1 MGNYWVLQMEVFSMK
16 NKPENKLAFSVLATL
31 TTGIALVYTF
41 IMFHRIVFAVVGVGV
56 LFLITAYILTQNII
70 AYVTMRN
77 KSMNVQIKNY
87 IDDISHQIETMNGVQ
102 SKLGKATYLYTRQ
115 AAEKVTNLENNY
127 TESQA
132 ALYKNLSTITNT
144 QNKAT
149 KLMIKYDLNNT
160 TKLIS
165 TIKDMR
171 NHLSE
176 TMVQGFD
183 QIQPNNDDVVAVLND
198 IVSYLKSQPQQ
209 VNQGLSV
216 QLNNVAHELQ
226 NISTS
231 IQQVQMPAGSMQTQ
245 ASVGAMNY
253 SAPSDTTADIV
264 NPETVNNTATAYDQ
278 EPVPEET
285 NVITEAAAI
294 PEPIITEEAAP
305 VQETASTDMTETAT
319 DPIPSVDTID
329 KTATP
334 DISATDIPA
343 TENTSEASANTITDD
358 TVPEPIESAVAENS
372 ANDISTSDNM
382 LGVEGKSSND
392 MLSADEIAALF
403 AAADPTPKKEDPVIE
418 DEKEEPFTPTFTVV
432 GKSTDPVEEPEEP
445 AKVATI
451 GDVIA
456 SDDPNRQ
463 LSADEIA
470 ALFAAADPVPKKE
483 EPVAAE
489 EAPAT
494 PVTDDPNRQLSPDEI
509 AALFAASEPT
519 PKSDEEARIEEQKM
533 DEALAAQA
541 ATAPTVTPVSDDPN
555 KQLSP
560 DEIAALFA
568 SLG

>member
-1 MGNYWVLQMEVFSMK
+1 M

-31 TTGIALVYTF
+31 TTGIALIYTF
-41 IMFHRIVFAVVGVGV
+41 IMFHRILFAVVGVSI
-56 LFLITAYILTQNII
+56 LFLITAYILVQNIV
-70 AYVTMRN
+70 AYITMRN

-87 IDDISHQIETMNGVQ
+87 IDDISKQLETMNGAQ

-115 AAEKVTNLENNY
+115 AAEKVSTLENNY
-127 TESQA
+127 AESQA

-209 VNQGLSV
+209 LNQGLSI

-231 IQQVQMPAGSMQTQ
+231 IQQVQIPAGTPQVQTMADPAYADTEQ
-245 ASVGAMNY
+245 AKDIPTDNMIPEDIAEDIPEAAVSEDI
-253 SAPSDTTADIV
+253 STIDTL
-264 NPETVNNTATAYDQ
+264 ATA
-278 EPVPEET
+278 
-285 NVITEAAAI
+285 
-294 PEPIITEEAAP
+294 
-305 VQETASTDMTETAT
+305 ETASTEK
-319 DPIPSVDTID
+319 PV
-329 KTATP
+329 
-334 DISATDIPA
+334 
-343 TENTSEASANTITDD
+343 
-358 TVPEPIESAVAENS
+358 IESIPEEPVAESIPEEAVTNITES
-372 ANDISTSDNM
+372 PDN
-382 LGVEGKSSND
+382 LGIEGKSSND

-403 AAADPTPKKEDPVIE
+403 TAADPAPKKGEPVTEETEDA
-418 DEKEEPFTPTFTVV
+418 EPFTPTFTVV
-432 GKSTDPVEEPEEP
+432 GKSTEAKEETEELTDNVTPITSTEP
-445 AKVATI
+445 A
-451 GDVIA
+451 
-456 SDDPNRQ
+456 DDPNRQ

-470 ALFAAADPVPKKE
+470 ALFAASDPASKKE
-483 EPVAAE
+483 EPVVDTTPA
-489 EAPAT
+489 APAA
-494 PVTDDPNRQLSPDEI
+494 DDPNRQLSPDEI
-509 AALFAASEPT
+509 AALFAASEPA

-541 ATAPTVTPVSDDPN
+541 AAPTVTPVSDDPN

>member
-1 MGNYWVLQMEVFSMK
+1 M

-31 TTGIALVYTF
+31 TTGIALIYTF
-41 IMFHRIVFAVVGVGV
+41 IMFHRILFAVIGVSI
-56 LFLITAYILTQNII
+56 LFLITAYILVQNIVAFI
-70 AYVTMRN
+70 TMRN

-87 IDDISHQIETMNGVQ
+87 IDDISQQLETMNGAQ
-102 SKLGKATYLYTRQ
+102 SKLGKATYLYTRR
-115 AAEKVTNLENNY
+115 AAEKVSTLENNY
-127 TESQA
+127 AESQA

-209 VNQGLSV
+209 MNQGLSI

-231 IQQVQMPAGSMQTQ
+231 IQQVQIPAGTPQVQTMADPAYADTEQ
-245 ASVGAMNY
+245 AKDIPTDNMIPEDIAEDIPEAAVLEDISTI
-253 SAPSDTTADIV
+253 DTL
-264 NPETVNNTATAYDQ
+264 ATA
-278 EPVPEET
+278 
-285 NVITEAAAI
+285 
-294 PEPIITEEAAP
+294 
-305 VQETASTDMTETAT
+305 ETASTEK
-319 DPIPSVDTID
+319 PV
-329 KTATP
+329 
-334 DISATDIPA
+334 
-343 TENTSEASANTITDD
+343 
-358 TVPEPIESAVAENS
+358 IESIPEEPVAESIPEEPVAESIPEEAVTNTTES
-372 ANDISTSDNM
+372 PDN
-382 LGVEGKSSND
+382 LGIEGKSSND

-403 AAADPTPKKEDPVIE
+403 AAADPAPKKEEPVTE
-418 DEKEEPFTPTFTVV
+418 ETADAEPFTPTFTVV
-432 GKSTDPVEEPEEP
+432 GKSTEAKGETEELTDNVTPITSTEP
-445 AKVATI
+445 A
-451 GDVIA
+451 
-456 SDDPNRQ
+456 DDPNRQ

-470 ALFAAADPVPKKE
+470 ALFAASDPAPKKE
-483 EPVAAE
+483 EPVVDTTPA
-489 EAPAT
+489 APAA
-494 PVTDDPNRQLSPDEI
+494 DDPNRQLSPDEI
-509 AALFAASEPT
+509 AALFAASEPA

-541 ATAPTVTPVSDDPN
+541 AAPTVTPVSDDPN

>member
-1 MGNYWVLQMEVFSMK
+1 M

-31 TTGIALVYTF
+31 TTGIALIYTF
-41 IMFHRIVFAVVGVGV
+41 IMFHRILFAVVGVSI
-56 LFLITAYILTQNII
+56 LFLITAYILVQNIV
-70 AYVTMRN
+70 AYITMRN

-87 IDDISHQIETMNGVQ
+87 IDDISKQLETMNGAQ

-115 AAEKVTNLENNY
+115 AAEKVSTLENNY
-127 TESQA
+127 AESQA

-209 VNQGLSV
+209 LNQGLSI

-231 IQQVQMPAGSMQTQ
+231 IQQVQIPAGTPQVQTMADPAYADTEQ
-245 ASVGAMNY
+245 AK
-253 SAPSDTTADIV
+253 DIPTD
-264 NPETVNNTATAYDQ
+264 NMMPEDIAEDI
-278 EPVPEET
+278 P
-285 NVITEAAAI
+285 EAAVSEDISTIDTLA
-294 PEPIITEEAAP
+294 T
-305 VQETASTDMTETAT
+305 VETASTEK
-319 DPIPSVDTID
+319 PV
-329 KTATP
+329 
-334 DISATDIPA
+334 
-343 TENTSEASANTITDD
+343 
-358 TVPEPIESAVAENS
+358 IESIPEEPVAESIPEEPVAESIPEEAVTNTTES
-372 ANDISTSDNM
+372 PDN
-382 LGVEGKSSND
+382 LGIEGKSSND

-403 AAADPTPKKEDPVIE
+403 AAADPAPKKEEPVTEETE
-418 DEKEEPFTPTFTVV
+418 DAEPFTPTFTVV
-432 GKSTDPVEEPEEP
+432 GKSTEAREETQELTDNVTPITSTEP
-445 AKVATI
+445 A
-451 GDVIA
+451 
-456 SDDPNRQ
+456 DDPNRQ

-470 ALFAAADPVPKKE
+470 ALFAAADPAPKKE
-483 EPVAAE
+483 EPVVDTTPA
-489 EAPAT
+489 APAA
-494 PVTDDPNRQLSPDEI
+494 DDPNRQLSPDEI
-509 AALFAASEPT
+509 AALFAASEPA

-541 ATAPTVTPVSDDPN
+541 AAPTVTPVSDDPN

>member
-1 MGNYWVLQMEVFSMK
+1 MK

-31 TTGIALVYTF
+31 TTGIALIYTF

-285 NVITEAAAI
+285 NVITEVAAI

-319 DPIPSVDTID
+319 DPILSVDTIEEPLD
-329 KTATP
+329 TSTADIATTESIVETP
-334 DISATDIPA
+334 
-343 TENTSEASANTITDD
+343 ENTVSVDTITEMAEATITD
-358 TVPEPIESAVAENS
+358 TTESTE
-372 ANDISTSDNM
+372 DSTTS
-382 LGVEGKSSND
+382 LGIEGKSSND

-418 DEKEEPFTPTFTVV
+418 GEKEEPFTPTFTVV
-432 GKSTDPVEEPEEP
+432 GKSTDPVAEPEEP

-470 ALFAAADPVPKKE
+470 ALFAAADPAPKKE
-483 EPVAAE
+483 EPVAA

-541 ATAPTVTPVSDDPN
+541 AAAPTVTPVSDDPN

>member
-1 MGNYWVLQMEVFSMK
+1 M

-31 TTGIALVYTF
+31 TTGIALIYTF
-41 IMFHRIVFAVVGVGV
+41 IMFHRILFAVVGVSI
-56 LFLITAYILTQNII
+56 LFLITAYILVQNIV
-70 AYVTMRN
+70 AYITMRN

-87 IDDISHQIETMNGVQ
+87 IDDISQQIETMNGAQ

-115 AAEKVTNLENNY
+115 AAEKVSTLENNY
-127 TESQA
+127 AESQA

-209 VNQGLSV
+209 MNQGLSI

-231 IQQVQMPAGSMQTQ
+231 IQQVQVPANTVPTQ
-245 ASVGAMNY
+245 ASVNPTNY
-253 SAPSDTTADIV
+253 SAPSYTATDIV
-264 NPETVNNTATAYDQ
+264 NTETIPTESTFDQ
-278 EPVPEET
+278 EPVPEAT
-285 NVITEAAAI
+285 NVITEEAVM
-294 PEPIITEEAAP
+294 PETIMTEEAAP
-305 VQETASTDMTETAT
+305 IQETASTDITENVT
-319 DPIPSVDTID
+319 DTIPSVDTIEE
-329 KTATP
+329 TITP

-343 TENTSEASANTITDD
+343 TENTSEASANTIPDD
-358 TVPEPIESAVAENS
+358 TVAEPTEAAVAENP
-372 ANDISTSDNM
+372 ADDIPTSDNM
-382 LGVEGKSSND
+382 SGIAGKSSND

-403 AAADPTPKKEDPVIE
+403 AAADPAPKKEEPITEETE
-418 DEKEEPFTPTFTVV
+418 DTEPFTPTFTVV
-432 GKSTDPVEEPEEP
+432 GKSTEAEEETEELTDNVTPITSTEP
-445 AKVATI
+445 A
-451 GDVIA
+451 
-456 SDDPNRQ
+456 DDPNRQ

-470 ALFAAADPVPKKE
+470 ALFAAADPAPKKE
-483 EPVAAE
+483 EPVVDTTPA
-489 EAPAT
+489 APAA
-494 PVTDDPNRQLSPDEI
+494 DDPNRQLSPDEI
-509 AALFAASEPT
+509 AALFAASEPA

-541 ATAPTVTPVSDDPN
+541 AAPTVTPVSDDPN

>member
-1 MGNYWVLQMEVFSMK
+1 M

-31 TTGIALVYTF
+31 TTGIALIYTF
-41 IMFHRIVFAVVGVGV
+41 IMFHRIVFAVVGVSI
-56 LFLITAYILTQNII
+56 LFLITAYILVQNIV
-70 AYVTMRN
+70 AYITIRN

-87 IDDISHQIETMNGVQ
+87 IDDISHQIETMNGAQ

-115 AAEKVTNLENNY
+115 AAEKVSTLENNY
-127 TESQA
+127 AESQA

-209 VNQGLSV
+209 VNQGLSI

-231 IQQVQMPAGSMQTQ
+231 IQQVQVPAGSPQVQ
-245 ASVGAMNY
+245 ATVDPAIY
-253 SAPSDTTADIV
+253 SNPYVADNTPVSTENNIPAYTDTEQVADIPTD
-264 NPETVNNTATAYDQ
+264 NTVL
-278 EPVPEET
+278 EEMT
-285 NVITEAAAI
+285 EDIPEAAISADI
-294 PEPIITEEAAP
+294 STEDTLATT
-305 VQETASTDMTETAT
+305 ETASMEEPVTES
-319 DPIPSVDTID
+319 IP
-329 KTATP
+329 
-334 DISATDIPA
+334 
-343 TENTSEASANTITDD
+343 E
-358 TVPEPIESAVAENS
+358 EPVAEF
-372 ANDISTSDNM
+372 ISEEAVTNTAESPDN
-382 LGVEGKSSND
+382 LGIEGKSSND

-403 AAADPTPKKEDPVIE
+403 AAADPRPKKEKPIIE
-418 DEKEEPFTPTFTVV
+418 ETEEEEPFTPTFTVV
-432 GKSTDPVEEPEEP
+432 GKSTEPEEETEEP
-445 AKVATI
+445 TDNVTPITDTAPT
-451 GDVIA
+451 
-456 SDDPNRQ
+456 DDPNRQ

-470 ALFAAADPVPKKE
+470 ALFAAADPSPKKE
-483 EPVAAE
+483 EPVVE
-489 EAPAT
+489 AT
-494 PVTDDPNRQLSPDEI
+494 PAAPVADDPNRQLSPDEI

-533 DEALAAQA
+533 DEALAAQT
-541 ATAPTVTPVSDDPN
+541 TAPTVTPVSDDSN

>member
-1 MGNYWVLQMEVFSMK
+1 M

-31 TTGIALVYTF
+31 TTGIALIYTF
-41 IMFHRIVFAVVGVGV
+41 IMFHRILFAVVGVSI
-56 LFLITAYILTQNII
+56 LFLITAYILVQNIV
-70 AYVTMRN
+70 AYITMRN

-87 IDDISHQIETMNGVQ
+87 IDDISQQLETMNGAQ

-115 AAEKVTNLENNY
+115 AAEKVSTLENNY
-127 TESQA
+127 AESQA

-209 VNQGLSV
+209 LNQGLSI

-231 IQQVQMPAGSMQTQ
+231 IQQVQIPAGTPQVQTMADPAYADTEQ
-245 ASVGAMNY
+245 AKDIPTDNMIPEDIAEDIPEAAVSEDI
-253 SAPSDTTADIV
+253 STIDTL
-264 NPETVNNTATAYDQ
+264 ATA
-278 EPVPEET
+278 
-285 NVITEAAAI
+285 
-294 PEPIITEEAAP
+294 
-305 VQETASTDMTETAT
+305 ETASTEK
-319 DPIPSVDTID
+319 PV
-329 KTATP
+329 
-334 DISATDIPA
+334 
-343 TENTSEASANTITDD
+343 
-358 TVPEPIESAVAENS
+358 IESIPEEPVAESIPEEPVAESILEEPVAESIPEEAVTNTTES
-372 ANDISTSDNM
+372 PDN
-382 LGVEGKSSND
+382 LGIEGKSSND

-403 AAADPTPKKEDPVIE
+403 AAADPAPKKEEPVTEETE
-418 DEKEEPFTPTFTVV
+418 DAEPFTPTFTVV
-432 GKSTDPVEEPEEP
+432 GKSAEAKEETEELTDNVTPITSTEP
-445 AKVATI
+445 T
-451 GDVIA
+451 
-456 SDDPNRQ
+456 DDPNRQ

-470 ALFAAADPVPKKE
+470 ALFAASDPAPKKE
-483 EPVAAE
+483 EPVVDTTPA
-489 EAPAT
+489 APAA
-494 PVTDDPNRQLSPDEI
+494 DDSNRQLSTDEI
-509 AALFAASEPT
+509 AALFAASEPA

-541 ATAPTVTPVSDDPN
+541 AAPTVTPVSDDPN

>member
-1 MGNYWVLQMEVFSMK
+1 M

-31 TTGIALVYTF
+31 TTGIALIYTF
-41 IMFHRIVFAVVGVGV
+41 IMFHRILFAVVGVSI
-56 LFLITAYILTQNII
+56 LFLITAYILVQNIV
-70 AYVTMRN
+70 AYITMRN

-87 IDDISHQIETMNGVQ
+87 IDDISQQIETMNGAQ

-115 AAEKVTNLENNY
+115 AAEKVSTLENNY
-127 TESQA
+127 AESQA

-209 VNQGLSV
+209 MNQGLSI

-231 IQQVQMPAGSMQTQ
+231 IQQVQVPANTVPTQ
-245 ASVGAMNY
+245 ASANPTNY
-253 SAPSDTTADIV
+253 SAPSYTATDIV
-264 NPETVNNTATAYDQ
+264 NTETIPTESTFDQ
-278 EPVPEET
+278 EPVPEAT
-285 NVITEAAAI
+285 NVITEEAVM
-294 PEPIITEEAAP
+294 PETIMTEEAAP
-305 VQETASTDMTETAT
+305 IQETASTDITENVT
-319 DPIPSVDTID
+319 DTIPSVDTIEE
-329 KTATP
+329 TITP

-343 TENTSEASANTITDD
+343 TENTSETSANTIPDD
-358 TVPEPIESAVAENS
+358 TVAEPTEAAVAENP
-372 ANDISTSDNM
+372 ADDIPTSDNM
-382 LGVEGKSSND
+382 SGIAGKSSND

-403 AAADPTPKKEDPVIE
+403 AAADPTPKKEDPVTE
-418 DEKEEPFTPTFTVV
+418 EAEEEEPFTPTFTVV
-432 GKSTDPVEEPEEP
+432 GKSTEPVEEAEEP
-445 AKVATI
+445 TNVATI
-451 GDVIA
+451 GDVLA

-470 ALFAAADPVPKKE
+470 ALFAAADPAPKKE

-489 EAPAT
+489 VPAT

-541 ATAPTVTPVSDDPN
+541 AASTVTPVSDDPN

>member
-1 MGNYWVLQMEVFSMK
+1 
-16 NKPENKLAFSVLATL
+16 
-31 TTGIALVYTF
+31 
-41 IMFHRIVFAVVGVGV
+41 
-56 LFLITAYILTQNII
+56 
-70 AYVTMRN
+70 
-77 KSMNVQIKNY
+77 
-87 IDDISHQIETMNGVQ
+87 
-102 SKLGKATYLYTRQ
+102 
-115 AAEKVTNLENNY
+115 
-127 TESQA
+127 
-132 ALYKNLSTITNT
+132 
-144 QNKAT
+144 
-149 KLMIKYDLNNT
+149 
-160 TKLIS
+160 
-165 TIKDMR
+165 
-171 NHLSE
+171 
-176 TMVQGFD
+176 
-183 QIQPNNDDVVAVLND
+183 
-198 IVSYLKSQPQQ
+198 
-209 VNQGLSV
+209 
-216 QLNNVAHELQ
+216 
-226 NISTS
+226 
-231 IQQVQMPAGSMQTQ
+231 
-245 ASVGAMNY
+245 
-253 SAPSDTTADIV
+253 
-264 NPETVNNTATAYDQ
+264 
-278 EPVPEET
+278 
-285 NVITEAAAI
+285 
-294 PEPIITEEAAP
+294 
-305 VQETASTDMTETAT
+305 
-319 DPIPSVDTID
+319 
-329 KTATP
+329 
-334 DISATDIPA
+334 
-343 TENTSEASANTITDD
+343 
-358 TVPEPIESAVAENS
+358 
-372 ANDISTSDNM
+372 M

-392 MLSADEIAALF
+392 MLSADEIADLF

>member
-1 MGNYWVLQMEVFSMK
+1 M

-31 TTGIALVYTF
+31 TTGIALIYTF
-41 IMFHRIVFAVVGVGV
+41 IMFHRILFAVVGVSI
-56 LFLITAYILTQNII
+56 LFLITAYILVQNIVAFI
-70 AYVTMRN
+70 TMRN

-87 IDDISHQIETMNGVQ
+87 IDDISQQLETMNGAQ

-115 AAEKVTNLENNY
+115 AAEKVSTLENNY
-127 TESQA
+127 AESQA

-209 VNQGLSV
+209 LNQGLSI

-231 IQQVQMPAGSMQTQ
+231 IQQVQIPAGTPQVQTMADPAYADTEQ
-245 ASVGAMNY
+245 AKDIPTDNMIPEDIAEDIPEAAVSEDI
-253 SAPSDTTADIV
+253 STIDTL
-264 NPETVNNTATAYDQ
+264 ATA
-278 EPVPEET
+278 
-285 NVITEAAAI
+285 
-294 PEPIITEEAAP
+294 
-305 VQETASTDMTETAT
+305 ETASTEKPVIET
-319 DPIPSVDTID
+319 IPEEPVAESIPKEPVAESIPEEPVAESVLEEPVAESILEEPV
-329 KTATP
+329 AE
-334 DISATDIPA
+334 S
-343 TENTSEASANTITDD
+343 
-358 TVPEPIESAVAENS
+358 VPEEAVTNTTESP
-372 ANDISTSDNM
+372 DN
-382 LGVEGKSSND
+382 LGIEGKSSND

-403 AAADPTPKKEDPVIE
+403 AAADPAPKKEEPVTE
-418 DEKEEPFTPTFTVV
+418 EPADAEPFTPTFTVV
-432 GKSTDPVEEPEEP
+432 GKSTEAKEETEELTDNVTPITSTEP
-445 AKVATI
+445 A
-451 GDVIA
+451 
-456 SDDPNRQ
+456 DDPNRQ

-470 ALFAAADPVPKKE
+470 ALFAASDPAPKKE
-483 EPVAAE
+483 EPVVDTTPAAPT
-489 EAPAT
+489 A
-494 PVTDDPNRQLSPDEI
+494 DDPNRQLSPDEI
-509 AALFAASEPT
+509 AALFAASEPA

-541 ATAPTVTPVSDDPN
+541 AAPTVTPVSDDPN

-568 SLG
+568 SHG

>member
-1 MGNYWVLQMEVFSMK
+1 MK

-70 AYVTMRN
+70 AYITMRN

-278 EPVPEET
+278 EPIPEET

-319 DPIPSVDTID
+319 DPILSVDTID

-334 DISATDIPA
+334 DIFATDIPA

-358 TVPEPIESAVAENS
+358 TVPEPIETAVAENS
-372 ANDISTSDNM
+372 ADDISTSDNM
-382 LGVEGKSSND
+382 SGIEGKSSND

-418 DEKEEPFTPTFTVV
+418 GEKEEPFTPTFTVV
-432 GKSTDPVEEPEEP
+432 GKSTDPVAEPEEP

-470 ALFAAADPVPKKE
+470 ALFAAADPTPKKE
-483 EPVAAE
+483 EPVAV

-541 ATAPTVTPVSDDPN
+541 AASTVTPVSDDPN

>member
-1 MGNYWVLQMEVFSMK
+1 M

-31 TTGIALVYTF
+31 TTGIALIYTF
-41 IMFHRIVFAVVGVGV
+41 IMFHRILFAVVGVSI
-56 LFLITAYILTQNII
+56 LFLITAYILVQNIV
-70 AYVTMRN
+70 AYITMRN

-87 IDDISHQIETMNGVQ
+87 IDDISQQIETMNGAQ

-115 AAEKVTNLENNY
+115 AAEKVSTLENNY
-127 TESQA
+127 AESQA

-209 VNQGLSV
+209 MNQGLSI

-231 IQQVQMPAGSMQTQ
+231 IQQVQVPTNTVPMQ
-245 ASVGAMNY
+245 ASVDPANY
-253 SAPSDTTADIV
+253 SAPSYTTADVV
-264 NPETVNNTATAYDQ
+264 NTETVPTESTFDQ
-278 EPVPEET
+278 EPVPEAT
-285 NVITEAAAI
+285 NVITEEAVM
-294 PEPIITEEAAP
+294 PETIVTEEAVP
-305 VQETASTDMTETAT
+305 TQQTASTDITENVT
-319 DPIPSVDTID
+319 DTIPSVDTIEE
-329 KTATP
+329 TITP

-343 TENTSEASANTITDD
+343 TENTSEASANTIPDD
-358 TVPEPIESAVAENS
+358 TVAEPTEAAVAENP
-372 ANDISTSDNM
+372 ADDIPTSDNM
-382 LGVEGKSSND
+382 SGIEGKSSND

-403 AAADPTPKKEDPVIE
+403 AAADPTPKKEEPVTE
-418 DEKEEPFTPTFTVV
+418 DAKEEEPFTPTFTVV
-432 GKSTDPVEEPEEP
+432 GKSTDPVEEAEEP

-470 ALFAAADPVPKKE
+470 ALFAAADPAPKKE
-483 EPVAAE
+483 EPVAT

-533 DEALAAQA
+533 DEALATQA
-541 ATAPTVTPVSDDPN
+541 AATPTVTPVSDDPN

>member
-1 MGNYWVLQMEVFSMK
+1 M

-31 TTGIALVYTF
+31 TTGIALIYTF
-41 IMFHRIVFAVVGVGV
+41 IMFHRILFAVVGVSI
-56 LFLITAYILTQNII
+56 LFLITAYILVQNIV
-70 AYVTMRN
+70 AYITMRN

-87 IDDISHQIETMNGVQ
+87 IDDISQQLETMNGAQ

-115 AAEKVTNLENNY
+115 AAEKVSTLENNY
-127 TESQA
+127 AESQA

-209 VNQGLSV
+209 LNQGLSI

-231 IQQVQMPAGSMQTQ
+231 IQQVQIPAGTPQVQTMADPAYADTEQ
-245 ASVGAMNY
+245 AKDIPTDNMIPEDIAEDIPEAAVSEDI
-253 SAPSDTTADIV
+253 STIDTL
-264 NPETVNNTATAYDQ
+264 ATA
-278 EPVPEET
+278 
-285 NVITEAAAI
+285 
-294 PEPIITEEAAP
+294 
-305 VQETASTDMTETAT
+305 ETASTEK
-319 DPIPSVDTID
+319 PV
-329 KTATP
+329 
-334 DISATDIPA
+334 
-343 TENTSEASANTITDD
+343 
-358 TVPEPIESAVAENS
+358 IESIPEEPVAESILEEPVAESIPEEAVTNTTES
-372 ANDISTSDNM
+372 PDN
-382 LGVEGKSSND
+382 LGIEGKSSND

-403 AAADPTPKKEDPVIE
+403 AAADPAPKKEEPVTEETE
-418 DEKEEPFTPTFTVV
+418 DAEPFTPTFTVV
-432 GKSTDPVEEPEEP
+432 GKSAEAKEETEELTDNVTPITSTEP
-445 AKVATI
+445 A
-451 GDVIA
+451 
-456 SDDPNRQ
+456 DDPNRQ

-470 ALFAAADPVPKKE
+470 ALFAASDPAPKKE
-483 EPVAAE
+483 EPVVDTTPA
-489 EAPAT
+489 APAA
-494 PVTDDPNRQLSPDEI
+494 DDSNRQLSTDEI
-509 AALFAASEPT
+509 AALFAASEPA

-541 ATAPTVTPVSDDPN
+541 AAPTVTPVSDDPN

>member
-1 MGNYWVLQMEVFSMK
+1 MK

-209 VNQGLSV
+209 VNQDLSV

-231 IQQVQMPAGSMQTQ
+231 IQQVQMPASSMQTQ

>member
-1 MGNYWVLQMEVFSMK
+1 M

-31 TTGIALVYTF
+31 TTGIALIYTF
-41 IMFHRIVFAVVGVGV
+41 IMFHRILFAVVGVSI
-56 LFLITAYILTQNII
+56 LFLITAYILVQNIV
-70 AYVTMRN
+70 AYITMRN

-87 IDDISHQIETMNGVQ
+87 IDDISQQLETMNGAQ

-115 AAEKVTNLENNY
+115 AAEKVSTLENNY
-127 TESQA
+127 AESQA

-209 VNQGLSV
+209 LNQGLSI

-231 IQQVQMPAGSMQTQ
+231 IQQVQIPAGTPQVQTMADPAYADTEQ
-245 ASVGAMNY
+245 AKDIPTDNMILEDIAEDIPEAAVSEDI
-253 SAPSDTTADIV
+253 STIDTL
-264 NPETVNNTATAYDQ
+264 ATA
-278 EPVPEET
+278 
-285 NVITEAAAI
+285 
-294 PEPIITEEAAP
+294 
-305 VQETASTDMTETAT
+305 ETASTEK
-319 DPIPSVDTID
+319 PV
-329 KTATP
+329 
-334 DISATDIPA
+334 
-343 TENTSEASANTITDD
+343 
-358 TVPEPIESAVAENS
+358 IESIPEEPVAESIPEEPVAESIPEEPVAESILEEPVAESIPEEAITNTTES
-372 ANDISTSDNM
+372 PDN
-382 LGVEGKSSND
+382 LGIEGKSSND

-403 AAADPTPKKEDPVIE
+403 AAADPAPKKEEPVTE
-418 DEKEEPFTPTFTVV
+418 ETADAEPFTPTFTVV
-432 GKSTDPVEEPEEP
+432 GKSTEAKKETEEPTDNVTPITSTEP
-445 AKVATI
+445 A
-451 GDVIA
+451 
-456 SDDPNRQ
+456 DDPNRQ

-470 ALFAAADPVPKKE
+470 ALFAASDPAPKKE
-483 EPVAAE
+483 EPVVDTTPA
-489 EAPAT
+489 APAA
-494 PVTDDPNRQLSPDEI
+494 DDPNRQLSPDEI
-509 AALFAASEPT
+509 AALFAASEPA

-541 ATAPTVTPVSDDPN
+541 AAPTVTPVSDDPN

>member
-1 MGNYWVLQMEVFSMK
+1 M

-31 TTGIALVYTF
+31 TTGIALIYTF
-41 IMFHRIVFAVVGVGV
+41 IMFHRILFAVVGVSI
-56 LFLITAYILTQNII
+56 LFLITAYILVQNIV
-70 AYVTMRN
+70 AYITMRN

-87 IDDISHQIETMNGVQ
+87 IDDISQQIETMNGAQ

-115 AAEKVTNLENNY
+115 AAEKVSTLENNY
-127 TESQA
+127 AESQA

-209 VNQGLSV
+209 MNQGLSI

-231 IQQVQMPAGSMQTQ
+231 IQQVQMPAGTPQVQTMADPAYYSNSYVADNTP
-245 ASVGAMNY
+245 ASTENNVPAY
-253 SAPSDTTADIV
+253 TDTEQVADIPTD
-264 NPETVNNTATAYDQ
+264 NTVL
-278 EPVPEET
+278 EE
-285 NVITEAAAI
+285 IAEDIPEAAVSEDISTIDTLA
-294 PEPIITEEAAP
+294 TM
-305 VQETASTDMTETAT
+305 ETASTEK
-319 DPIPSVDTID
+319 PV
-329 KTATP
+329 
-334 DISATDIPA
+334 
-343 TENTSEASANTITDD
+343 
-358 TVPEPIESAVAENS
+358 IESIPEEPVAEFIPEEPVAESIPEEAVTNTTES
-372 ANDISTSDNM
+372 PDN
-382 LGVEGKSSND
+382 LGIEGKSSND

-403 AAADPTPKKEDPVIE
+403 AAADPSPKKEEPVTEETE
-418 DEKEEPFTPTFTVV
+418 DTEPFTPTFTVV
-432 GKSTDPVEEPEEP
+432 GKSTETAEETEELTDNVTPITSTEP
-445 AKVATI
+445 A
-451 GDVIA
+451 
-456 SDDPNRQ
+456 DDPNRQ

-470 ALFAAADPVPKKE
+470 ALFAAADPAPKKE
-483 EPVAAE
+483 EPVVTE
-489 EAPAT
+489 T
-494 PVTDDPNRQLSPDEI
+494 PVTPANDDPNRQLSPDEI

-519 PKSDEEARIEEQKM
+519 PKSDEEARLEEQKM
-533 DEALAAQA
+533 DEALAAQTTA
-541 ATAPTVTPVSDDPN
+541 APTVTPVSDDPN
-555 KQLSP
+555 KQLTP

>member
-1 MGNYWVLQMEVFSMK
+1 
-16 NKPENKLAFSVLATL
+16 
-31 TTGIALVYTF
+31 
-41 IMFHRIVFAVVGVGV
+41 
-56 LFLITAYILTQNII
+56 
-70 AYVTMRN
+70 MRN

-87 IDDISHQIETMNGVQ
+87 IDDISQQLETMNGAQ
-102 SKLGKATYLYTRQ
+102 SKLGKATYLYTRR
-115 AAEKVTNLENNY
+115 AAEKVSTLENNY
-127 TESQA
+127 AESQA

-209 VNQGLSV
+209 LNQGLSI

-231 IQQVQMPAGSMQTQ
+231 IQQVQIPAGTPQVQTMADPAYADTEQ
-245 ASVGAMNY
+245 AKDIPTDNMIPEDIAEDIPEAAVSEDI
-253 SAPSDTTADIV
+253 STIDTL
-264 NPETVNNTATAYDQ
+264 ATA
-278 EPVPEET
+278 
-285 NVITEAAAI
+285 
-294 PEPIITEEAAP
+294 
-305 VQETASTDMTETAT
+305 ETASTEK
-319 DPIPSVDTID
+319 PV
-329 KTATP
+329 
-334 DISATDIPA
+334 
-343 TENTSEASANTITDD
+343 
-358 TVPEPIESAVAENS
+358 IESIPEEPVAESIPEEAVTNTTES
-372 ANDISTSDNM
+372 PDN
-382 LGVEGKSSND
+382 LGIEGKSSND

-403 AAADPTPKKEDPVIE
+403 AAADPAPKKEEPVTE
-418 DEKEEPFTPTFTVV
+418 ETADAEPFTPTFTVV
-432 GKSTDPVEEPEEP
+432 GKSTEAKEETEELTDNVTPITSTEP
-445 AKVATI
+445 A
-451 GDVIA
+451 
-456 SDDPNRQ
+456 DDPNRQ

-470 ALFAAADPVPKKE
+470 ALFAASDPAPKKE
-483 EPVAAE
+483 EPVVDTTPA
-489 EAPAT
+489 APAA
-494 PVTDDPNRQLSPDEI
+494 DDSNRQLSTDEI
-509 AALFAASEPT
+509 AALFAASEPA

-541 ATAPTVTPVSDDPN
+541 AAPTVTPVSDDPN

>member
-1 MGNYWVLQMEVFSMK
+1 M

-31 TTGIALVYTF
+31 TTGIALIYTF
-41 IMFHRIVFAVVGVGV
+41 IMFHRILFAVVGVSI
-56 LFLITAYILTQNII
+56 LFLITAYILVQNIV
-70 AYVTMRN
+70 AYITMRN

-87 IDDISHQIETMNGVQ
+87 IDDISQQIETMNGAQ

-115 AAEKVTNLENNY
+115 AAEKVSTLENNY
-127 TESQA
+127 AESQA

-209 VNQGLSV
+209 MNQGLSI

-231 IQQVQMPAGSMQTQ
+231 IQQVQVPAGTPQVQPMADPAYADTEQ
-245 ASVGAMNY
+245 AKNIPTDNMI
-253 SAPSDTTADIV
+253 PEDIAEDI
-264 NPETVNNTATAYDQ
+264 P
-278 EPVPEET
+278 
-285 NVITEAAAI
+285 EAAVSEDI
-294 PEPIITEEAAP
+294 STKDTLTTT
-305 VQETASTDMTETAT
+305 ETASTEK
-319 DPIPSVDTID
+319 PVIESIPEEPV
-329 KTATP
+329 AEF
-334 DISATDIPA
+334 IPEEPVA
-343 TENTSEASANTITDD
+343 ESIPEEPVAESIPEEAVTNTTEN
-358 TVPEPIESAVAENS
+358 P
-372 ANDISTSDNM
+372 DN
-382 LGVEGKSSND
+382 LGIEGKSSND

-403 AAADPTPKKEDPVIE
+403 AAADPAPKKEEPVTEETE
-418 DEKEEPFTPTFTVV
+418 DTEPFTPTFTVV
-432 GKSTDPVEEPEEP
+432 GKSTEAEEETEELTDNVTPITSTEP
-445 AKVATI
+445 A
-451 GDVIA
+451 
-456 SDDPNRQ
+456 DDPNRQ

-470 ALFAAADPVPKKE
+470 ALFAAADPAPKKE
-483 EPVAAE
+483 EPVVDTTPA
-489 EAPAT
+489 APAA
-494 PVTDDPNRQLSPDEI
+494 DDPNRQLSPDEI
-509 AALFAASEPT
+509 AALFAASEPA

-541 ATAPTVTPVSDDPN
+541 AAPTVTPVSDDLN

>member
-1 MGNYWVLQMEVFSMK
+1 M

-31 TTGIALVYTF
+31 TTGIALIYTF
-41 IMFHRIVFAVVGVGV
+41 IMFHRILFAVVGVSI
-56 LFLITAYILTQNII
+56 LFLITAYILVQNIV
-70 AYVTMRN
+70 AYITMRN

-87 IDDISHQIETMNGVQ
+87 IDDISQQLETMNGAQ

-115 AAEKVTNLENNY
+115 AAEKVSTLENNY
-127 TESQA
+127 AESQA

-209 VNQGLSV
+209 LNQGLSI

-231 IQQVQMPAGSMQTQ
+231 IQQVQIPAGTPRVQTMADPAYADTEQ
-245 ASVGAMNY
+245 AKDIPTDNMIPEDIAEDIPEAAVSEDI
-253 SAPSDTTADIV
+253 STIDTL
-264 NPETVNNTATAYDQ
+264 ATA
-278 EPVPEET
+278 
-285 NVITEAAAI
+285 
-294 PEPIITEEAAP
+294 
-305 VQETASTDMTETAT
+305 ETASTEK
-319 DPIPSVDTID
+319 PV
-329 KTATP
+329 
-334 DISATDIPA
+334 
-343 TENTSEASANTITDD
+343 
-358 TVPEPIESAVAENS
+358 IESIPEEPVAESILEEPVAESIPEEAVTNTTES
-372 ANDISTSDNM
+372 PDN
-382 LGVEGKSSND
+382 LGIEGKSSND

-403 AAADPTPKKEDPVIE
+403 AAADPAPKKEEPVTEETE
-418 DEKEEPFTPTFTVV
+418 DAEPFTPTFTVV
-432 GKSTDPVEEPEEP
+432 GKSAEAKEETEELTDNVTPITSTEP
-445 AKVATI
+445 T
-451 GDVIA
+451 
-456 SDDPNRQ
+456 DDPNRQ

-470 ALFAAADPVPKKE
+470 ALFAASDPAPKKE
-483 EPVAAE
+483 EPVVDTTPA
-489 EAPAT
+489 APAA
-494 PVTDDPNRQLSPDEI
+494 DDSNRQLSTDEI
-509 AALFAASEPT
+509 AALFAASEPA

-541 ATAPTVTPVSDDPN
+541 AAPTVTPVSDDPN

>member
-1 MGNYWVLQMEVFSMK
+1 M

-31 TTGIALVYTF
+31 TTGIALIYTF
-41 IMFHRIVFAVVGVGV
+41 IMFHRILFAVVGVSI
-56 LFLITAYILTQNII
+56 LFLITAYILVQNIV
-70 AYVTMRN
+70 AYITMRN

-87 IDDISHQIETMNGVQ
+87 IDDISQQIETMNGAQ

-115 AAEKVTNLENNY
+115 AAEKVSTLENNY
-127 TESQA
+127 AESQA

-209 VNQGLSV
+209 MNQGLSI

-231 IQQVQMPAGSMQTQ
+231 IQQVQVPANTVPTQ
-245 ASVGAMNY
+245 ASVNPTNY
-253 SAPSDTTADIV
+253 SAPSYTATDIV
-264 NPETVNNTATAYDQ
+264 NTETIPTESTFDQ
-278 EPVPEET
+278 EPVPEAT
-285 NVITEAAAI
+285 NVITEEAVM
-294 PEPIITEEAAP
+294 PETIMTEEAAP
-305 VQETASTDMTETAT
+305 IQEIASTDITENVT
-319 DPIPSVDTID
+319 DTIPSVDTIEE
-329 KTATP
+329 TITP

-343 TENTSEASANTITDD
+343 TENTSEASANTIPDD
-358 TVPEPIESAVAENS
+358 TVAEPTEAAVAENP
-372 ANDISTSDNM
+372 ADDIPTSDNM
-382 LGVEGKSSND
+382 SGIAGKSSND

-403 AAADPTPKKEDPVIE
+403 AAADPTPKKEEPVTE
-418 DEKEEPFTPTFTVV
+418 EAEQEEPFTPTFTVV
-432 GKSTDPVEEPEEP
+432 GKSTDSVEEAEEP
-445 AKVATI
+445 TKVATI
-451 GDVIA
+451 GDVLA

-470 ALFAAADPVPKKE
+470 ALFAAADPAPKKE
-483 EPVAAE
+483 EPVVDTTPA
-489 EAPAT
+489 APAA
-494 PVTDDPNRQLSPDEI
+494 DDSNRQLSPDEI
-509 AALFAASEPT
+509 AALFAASEPA

-541 ATAPTVTPVSDDPN
+541 AAPTVTPVSDDPN

>member
-1 MGNYWVLQMEVFSMK
+1 
-16 NKPENKLAFSVLATL
+16 
-31 TTGIALVYTF
+31 
-41 IMFHRIVFAVVGVGV
+41 
-56 LFLITAYILTQNII
+56 
-70 AYVTMRN
+70 
-77 KSMNVQIKNY
+77 
-87 IDDISHQIETMNGVQ
+87 
-102 SKLGKATYLYTRQ
+102 
-115 AAEKVTNLENNY
+115 
-127 TESQA
+127 
-132 ALYKNLSTITNT
+132 
-144 QNKAT
+144 
-149 KLMIKYDLNNT
+149 
-160 TKLIS
+160 
-165 TIKDMR
+165 MR

-209 VNQGLSV
+209 VNQDLSV

-319 DPIPSVDTID
+319 DPIPSVDTVEEPLD
-329 KTATP
+329 TSTA
-334 DISATDIPA
+334 DIAA
-343 TENTSEASANTITDD
+343 TESIVETPENTVSVDTITETAEATITD
-358 TVPEPIESAVAENS
+358 TTESTE
-372 ANDISTSDNM
+372 DSTTS
-382 LGVEGKSSND
+382 LGIEGKSSND

>member
-1 MGNYWVLQMEVFSMK
+1 M

-31 TTGIALVYTF
+31 TTGIALIYTF
-41 IMFHRIVFAVVGVGV
+41 IMFHRILFAIVGVSI
-56 LFLITAYILTQNII
+56 LFLITAYILVQNIV
-70 AYVTMRN
+70 AYITMRN

-87 IDDISHQIETMNGVQ
+87 IDDISQQLETMNGAQ

-115 AAEKVTNLENNY
+115 AAEKVSTLENNY
-127 TESQA
+127 AESQA

-209 VNQGLSV
+209 MNQGLSI

-231 IQQVQMPAGSMQTQ
+231 IQQVQIPAGTPQVQTMADPAYADTEQ
-245 ASVGAMNY
+245 AKNIPTDNMIPEDIAEDIPEAAVSEDI
-253 SAPSDTTADIV
+253 STIDTL
-264 NPETVNNTATAYDQ
+264 ATA
-278 EPVPEET
+278 
-285 NVITEAAAI
+285 
-294 PEPIITEEAAP
+294 
-305 VQETASTDMTETAT
+305 ETASTEK
-319 DPIPSVDTID
+319 PVIESIPEEPVAESIPEEPVAESVLEEPV
-329 KTATP
+329 AE
-334 DISATDIPA
+334 SIP
-343 TENTSEASANTITDD
+343 E
-358 TVPEPIESAVAENS
+358 EPIAESIPEEAVTNTTES
-372 ANDISTSDNM
+372 PDN
-382 LGVEGKSSND
+382 LGIEGKSSND

-403 AAADPTPKKEDPVIE
+403 AAADPAPKKEEPVTE
-418 DEKEEPFTPTFTVV
+418 ETADAEPFTPTFTVV
-432 GKSTDPVEEPEEP
+432 GKSTEAKEETEELTDNVTPITSTEP
-445 AKVATI
+445 A
-451 GDVIA
+451 
-456 SDDPNRQ
+456 DDPNRQ

-470 ALFAAADPVPKKE
+470 ALFAASDPAPKKE
-483 EPVAAE
+483 EPVVDTTPA
-489 EAPAT
+489 APAA
-494 PVTDDPNRQLSPDEI
+494 DDSNRQLSTDEI
-509 AALFAASEPT
+509 AALFAASEPA

-541 ATAPTVTPVSDDPN
+541 DAPTVTPVSDDPN

>member
-1 MGNYWVLQMEVFSMK
+1 M

-31 TTGIALVYTF
+31 TTGIALIYTF
-41 IMFHRIVFAVVGVGV
+41 IMFHRILFAVVGVSI
-56 LFLITAYILTQNII
+56 LFLITAYILVQNIVAFI
-70 AYVTMRN
+70 TMRN

-87 IDDISHQIETMNGVQ
+87 IDDISQQLETMNGAQ

-115 AAEKVTNLENNY
+115 AAEKVSTLENNY
-127 TESQA
+127 AESQA

-209 VNQGLSV
+209 MNQGLSI

-231 IQQVQMPAGSMQTQ
+231 IQQVQIPAGTPQVQTMADPAYADTEQ
-245 ASVGAMNY
+245 AKDIPTDNMIPEDIAEDIPEAAVSEDI
-253 SAPSDTTADIV
+253 STIDTL
-264 NPETVNNTATAYDQ
+264 ATA
-278 EPVPEET
+278 
-285 NVITEAAAI
+285 
-294 PEPIITEEAAP
+294 
-305 VQETASTDMTETAT
+305 ETASTEK
-319 DPIPSVDTID
+319 PV
-329 KTATP
+329 
-334 DISATDIPA
+334 
-343 TENTSEASANTITDD
+343 
-358 TVPEPIESAVAENS
+358 IESIPEEPVAESIPEEPVAESIPEEPVAESILEEPVAESIPEEAVTNTTES
-372 ANDISTSDNM
+372 PDN
-382 LGVEGKSSND
+382 LGIEGKSSND

-403 AAADPTPKKEDPVIE
+403 AAADPAPKKEEPVTE
-418 DEKEEPFTPTFTVV
+418 ETADAEPFTPTFTVV
-432 GKSTDPVEEPEEP
+432 GKSTEAKEETEEPTDNVTPITSTEP
-445 AKVATI
+445 A
-451 GDVIA
+451 
-456 SDDPNRQ
+456 DDPSRQ

-470 ALFAAADPVPKKE
+470 ALFAASDPAPKKE
-483 EPVAAE
+483 EPVVDTTPA
-489 EAPAT
+489 APAA
-494 PVTDDPNRQLSPDEI
+494 DDPNRQLSPDEI
-509 AALFAASEPT
+509 AALFAASEPE

-541 ATAPTVTPVSDDPN
+541 AAPTVTPVSDDPN

>member
-1 MGNYWVLQMEVFSMK
+1 MN

-41 IMFHRIVFAVVGVGV
+41 IMFHRIVFAVIGVGV

-70 AYVTMRN
+70 AYITMRN

-87 IDDISHQIETMNGVQ
+87 MDDISHQIETMNGVQ

-132 ALYKNLSTITNT
+132 ALYKNLCTITNT

-183 QIQPNNDDVVAVLND
+183 QIQPNNDDVVDVLND
-198 IVSYLKSQPQQ
+198 IVSYLKAQPQQ
-209 VNQGLSV
+209 INEGLSI

-231 IQQVQMPAGSMQTQ
+231 IQQVQMPTNAVPTPV
-245 ASVGAMNY
+245 SV
-253 SAPSDTTADIV
+253 DTTDVV
-264 NPETVNNTATAYDQ
+264 NTGITFEQ
-278 EPVPEET
+278 KPVPEET
-285 NVITEAAAI
+285 N
-294 PEPIITEEAAP
+294 IITEDAP
-305 VQETASTDMTETAT
+305 IPNDTVAEQSTIVPEMEFTNITENVT
-319 DPIPSVDTID
+319 DAIPSVDTIEESLD
-329 KTATP
+329 TSTA
-334 DISATDIPA
+334 DIAA
-343 TENTSEASANTITDD
+343 TESIAETPENTA
-358 TVPEPIESAVAENS
+358 ESTE
-372 ANDISTSDNM
+372 DSTT
-382 LGVEGKSSND
+382 LAVEGKSSND

-403 AAADPTPKKEDPVIE
+403 AASEPSPKKDEPSIE
-418 DEKEEPFTPTFTVV
+418 DVENEEPFTPTFTVV
-432 GKSTDPVEEPEEP
+432 GKSTDPVEKPEEP
-445 AKVATI
+445 ASTPTI
-451 GDVIA
+451 GDII
-456 SDDPNRQ
+456 SSEDSNRQ

-470 ALFAAADPVPKKE
+470 ALFASADPAPKKE
-483 EPVAAE
+483 DPVATE
-489 EAPAT
+489 TPST
-494 PVTDDPNRQLSPDEI
+494 PVSDDPNRQLSPDEI

-533 DEALAAQA
+533 DEALAAQEA
-541 ATAPTVTPVSDDPN
+541 AAPTVTPVSDDPN

>member
-1 MGNYWVLQMEVFSMK
+1 M

-31 TTGIALVYTF
+31 TTGIALIYTF
-41 IMFHRIVFAVVGVGV
+41 IMFHRILFAVVGVSI
-56 LFLITAYILTQNII
+56 LFLITAYILVQNIV
-70 AYVTMRN
+70 AYITMRN

-87 IDDISHQIETMNGVQ
+87 IDDISQQLETMNGAQ

-115 AAEKVTNLENNY
+115 AAEKVSTLENNY
-127 TESQA
+127 AESQA

-209 VNQGLSV
+209 LNQGLSI

-231 IQQVQMPAGSMQTQ
+231 IQQVQIPAGTPQVQTMADPAYADTEQ
-245 ASVGAMNY
+245 AKDIPTDNMILEDIAEDIPEAAVSEDI
-253 SAPSDTTADIV
+253 STIDTL
-264 NPETVNNTATAYDQ
+264 ATA
-278 EPVPEET
+278 
-285 NVITEAAAI
+285 
-294 PEPIITEEAAP
+294 
-305 VQETASTDMTETAT
+305 ETASTEK
-319 DPIPSVDTID
+319 PV
-329 KTATP
+329 
-334 DISATDIPA
+334 
-343 TENTSEASANTITDD
+343 
-358 TVPEPIESAVAENS
+358 IESIPEEPVAESIPEEPVAKSIPEEPVAESIPEETVTNTTES
-372 ANDISTSDNM
+372 PDN
-382 LGVEGKSSND
+382 LGIEGKSSND

-403 AAADPTPKKEDPVIE
+403 AAADPAPKKEEPVTE
-418 DEKEEPFTPTFTVV
+418 ETADAEPFTPTFTVV
-432 GKSTDPVEEPEEP
+432 GKSTEAKEETEELTDNVTPITSTEP
-445 AKVATI
+445 A
-451 GDVIA
+451 
-456 SDDPNRQ
+456 DDPNRQ

-470 ALFAAADPVPKKE
+470 ALFAASDPAPKKE
-483 EPVAAE
+483 EPVATE
-489 EAPAT
+489 T
-494 PVTDDPNRQLSPDEI
+494 PVTPANDDPNRQLSPDEI
-509 AALFAASEPT
+509 AALFAASEPE

-541 ATAPTVTPVSDDPN
+541 AAPTVTPVSDDPN

>member
-1 MGNYWVLQMEVFSMK
+1 M

-31 TTGIALVYTF
+31 TTGIALIYTF
-41 IMFHRIVFAVVGVGV
+41 IMFHRILFAVVGVSI
-56 LFLITAYILTQNII
+56 LFLITAYILVQNIV
-70 AYVTMRN
+70 AYITMRN

-87 IDDISHQIETMNGVQ
+87 IDDISQQLETMNGAQ

-115 AAEKVTNLENNY
+115 AAEKVSTLENNY
-127 TESQA
+127 AESQA

-209 VNQGLSV
+209 LNQGLSI

-231 IQQVQMPAGSMQTQ
+231 IQQVQIPAGTPQVQTMADPAYADTEQ
-245 ASVGAMNY
+245 AKDIPTDNMILEDIAEDIPEAAVSEDI
-253 SAPSDTTADIV
+253 STIDTL
-264 NPETVNNTATAYDQ
+264 ATA
-278 EPVPEET
+278 
-285 NVITEAAAI
+285 
-294 PEPIITEEAAP
+294 
-305 VQETASTDMTETAT
+305 ETASTEK
-319 DPIPSVDTID
+319 PV
-329 KTATP
+329 
-334 DISATDIPA
+334 
-343 TENTSEASANTITDD
+343 
-358 TVPEPIESAVAENS
+358 IESIPEEPVAESIPEEPVAKSIPEEPVAESIPEETVTNTTES
-372 ANDISTSDNM
+372 PDN
-382 LGVEGKSSND
+382 LGIEGKSSND

-403 AAADPTPKKEDPVIE
+403 AAADPAPKKEEPVTE
-418 DEKEEPFTPTFTVV
+418 ETADAEPFTPTFTVV
-432 GKSTDPVEEPEEP
+432 GKSTEAKEETEELTDNVTPITSTEP
-445 AKVATI
+445 A
-451 GDVIA
+451 
-456 SDDPNRQ
+456 DDPNRQ

-470 ALFAAADPVPKKE
+470 ALFAASDPAPKKE
-483 EPVAAE
+483 EPVVDTTPA
-489 EAPAT
+489 APAA
-494 PVTDDPNRQLSPDEI
+494 DDPNRQLSPDEI
-509 AALFAASEPT
+509 AALFAASEPK

-541 ATAPTVTPVSDDPN
+541 AAPTVTPVSDDPN

>member
-1 MGNYWVLQMEVFSMK
+1 MN

-31 TTGIALVYTF
+31 TTGIALIYTF
-41 IMFHRIVFAVVGVGV
+41 IMFHRIVFAVAGVGV

-70 AYVTMRN
+70 AYITMRN

-87 IDDISHQIETMNGVQ
+87 IDDISHQLETMNGEQ

-115 AAEKVTNLENNY
+115 AAEKVSNLENNY

-209 VNQGLSV
+209 VNEGLSI

-231 IQQVQMPAGSMQTQ
+231 IQQVQVPTNAVPTQT
-245 ASVGAMNY
+245 SVAPTNY
-253 SAPSDTTADIV
+253 AAPSYTTADIV
-264 NPETVNNTATAYDQ
+264 NTETVPTAATFDQ
-278 EPVPEET
+278 EPVTEAT
-285 NVITEAAAI
+285 NVITEEAVM
-294 PEPIITEEAAP
+294 PETIMTEEAAP
-305 VQETASTDMTETAT
+305 IQESASTDITENVT
-319 DPIPSVDTID
+319 DTIPSVDTIEE
-329 KTATP
+329 TITP

-343 TENTSEASANTITDD
+343 TENTSEASADTVTDD
-358 TVPEPIESAVAENS
+358 TVPEPIEAATPTTFTE
-372 ANDISTSDNM
+372 D
-382 LGVEGKSSND
+382 LGIEGKSSND
-392 MLSADEIAALF
+392 MLSADEIATLF
-403 AAADPTPKKEDPVIE
+403 AAADPTPKKEEPVIE
-418 DEKEEPFTPTFTVV
+418 EVEEEEPFTPTFTVV
-432 GKSTDPVEEPEEP
+432 GKSTDPVEEAEEP

-451 GDVIA
+451 GDVLA

-470 ALFAAADPVPKKE
+470 ALFAAADPAPKKE
-483 EPVAAE
+483 EPVVA

-541 ATAPTVTPVSDDPN
+541 AATPTVTPVSDDPN

>member
-1 MGNYWVLQMEVFSMK
+1 M

-31 TTGIALVYTF
+31 TTGIALIYTF
-41 IMFHRIVFAVVGVGV
+41 IMFHRILFAVVGVSI
-56 LFLITAYILTQNII
+56 LFLITAYILVQNIV
-70 AYVTMRN
+70 AYITMRN

-87 IDDISHQIETMNGVQ
+87 IDDISQQLETMNGAQ

-115 AAEKVTNLENNY
+115 AAEKVSTLENNY
-127 TESQA
+127 AESQA

-209 VNQGLSV
+209 LNQGLSI

-231 IQQVQMPAGSMQTQ
+231 IQQVQIPAGTPQVQTMADPAYADTEQ
-245 ASVGAMNY
+245 AKDIPTDNMILEDIAEDIPEAAVSEDI
-253 SAPSDTTADIV
+253 STIDTL
-264 NPETVNNTATAYDQ
+264 ATA
-278 EPVPEET
+278 
-285 NVITEAAAI
+285 
-294 PEPIITEEAAP
+294 
-305 VQETASTDMTETAT
+305 ETASTEK
-319 DPIPSVDTID
+319 PV
-329 KTATP
+329 
-334 DISATDIPA
+334 
-343 TENTSEASANTITDD
+343 
-358 TVPEPIESAVAENS
+358 IESIPEEPVAESIPEEPVAKSIPEEPVAESIPEETVTNTTES
-372 ANDISTSDNM
+372 PDN
-382 LGVEGKSSND
+382 LGIEGKSSND

-403 AAADPTPKKEDPVIE
+403 AAADPAPKKEEPVTE
-418 DEKEEPFTPTFTVV
+418 ETADAEPFTPTFTVV
-432 GKSTDPVEEPEEP
+432 GKSTEAKEETEELTDNVTPITSTEP
-445 AKVATI
+445 A
-451 GDVIA
+451 
-456 SDDPNRQ
+456 DDPNRQ

-470 ALFAAADPVPKKE
+470 ALFAASDPAPKKE
-483 EPVAAE
+483 EPVVDTTPA
-489 EAPAT
+489 APAA
-494 PVTDDPNRQLSPDEI
+494 DDSNRQLSTDEI
-509 AALFAASEPT
+509 AALFAASEPA

-541 ATAPTVTPVSDDPN
+541 AAPTVTPVSDDPN

>member
-1 MGNYWVLQMEVFSMK
+1 MN

-70 AYVTMRN
+70 AYITMRN

-209 VNQGLSV
+209 VNEGLSI

-231 IQQVQMPAGSMQTQ
+231 IQQVQVPTGSVQPQ
-245 ASVGAMNY
+245 ASVDTMNY
-253 SAPSDTTADIV
+253 SAPSDTRADAV
-264 NPETVNNTATAYDQ
+264 NTETVHTAAAFDQ
-278 EPVPEET
+278 EPVEEET
-285 NVITEAAAI
+285 NVITETAAI
-294 PEPIITEEAAP
+294 PETIITEEAAP
-305 VQETASTDMTETAT
+305 IQEITSTDITETAT
-319 DPIPSVDTID
+319 DTIPSVDTIEEPLD
-329 KTATP
+329 TSAA
-334 DISATDIPA
+334 DIAA
-343 TENTSEASANTITDD
+343 TESITKTPENTVSIDMIAEPAEAAITD
-358 TVPEPIESAVAENS
+358 TTESTE
-372 ANDISTSDNM
+372 DSTTS
-382 LGVEGKSSND
+382 LGIEGKSSTD

-403 AAADPTPKKEDPVIE
+403 AASEPAPKTEEPSIE
-418 DEKEEPFTPTFTVV
+418 DVEDEEPFTPTFTVV

-470 ALFAAADPVPKKE
+470 ALFASADPAPKKE
-483 EPVAAE
+483 DPVAA

-494 PVTDDPNRQLSPDEI
+494 PVADDPNRQLSPDEI

-533 DEALAAQA
+533 DEALAAQEA
-541 ATAPTVTPVSDDPN
+541 AAPTVTPVSDDPN

>member
-1 MGNYWVLQMEVFSMK
+1 M

-31 TTGIALVYTF
+31 TTGIALIYTF
-41 IMFHRIVFAVVGVGV
+41 IMFHRILFAVVGVSI
-56 LFLITAYILTQNII
+56 LFLITAYILVQNIV
-70 AYVTMRN
+70 AYITMRN

-87 IDDISHQIETMNGVQ
+87 IDDISQQLETMNGAQ

-115 AAEKVTNLENNY
+115 AAEKVSTLENNY
-127 TESQA
+127 AESQA

-183 QIQPNNDDVVAVLND
+183 QIQPNNDDVVTVLND

-209 VNQGLSV
+209 MNQGLSI

-231 IQQVQMPAGSMQTQ
+231 IQQVQIPAGTPQVQTMADPAYADTEQ
-245 ASVGAMNY
+245 AKDIPTDNMIPEDIAEDIPEAAVSEDI
-253 SAPSDTTADIV
+253 STIDTL
-264 NPETVNNTATAYDQ
+264 ATA
-278 EPVPEET
+278 
-285 NVITEAAAI
+285 
-294 PEPIITEEAAP
+294 
-305 VQETASTDMTETAT
+305 ETASTEK
-319 DPIPSVDTID
+319 PV
-329 KTATP
+329 
-334 DISATDIPA
+334 
-343 TENTSEASANTITDD
+343 
-358 TVPEPIESAVAENS
+358 IESIPEEPVAESIPEEAVTNTTES
-372 ANDISTSDNM
+372 PDN
-382 LGVEGKSSND
+382 LGIEGKSSND
-392 MLSADEIAALF
+392 MLSVDEIAALF
-403 AAADPTPKKEDPVIE
+403 AAADPAPKKEEPVTE
-418 DEKEEPFTPTFTVV
+418 ETADAEPFTPTFTVV
-432 GKSTDPVEEPEEP
+432 GKSTEAKEETEELTDNVTPITSTEP
-445 AKVATI
+445 A
-451 GDVIA
+451 
-456 SDDPNRQ
+456 DDPNRQ

-470 ALFAAADPVPKKE
+470 ALFAASDPAPKKE
-483 EPVAAE
+483 EPVVDTTPA
-489 EAPAT
+489 APAA
-494 PVTDDPNRQLSPDEI
+494 DDSNRQLSPDEI
-509 AALFAASEPT
+509 AALFAASEPA

-541 ATAPTVTPVSDDPN
+541 AAPTVTPVSDDPN

>member
-1 MGNYWVLQMEVFSMK
+1 M

-31 TTGIALVYTF
+31 TTGIALIYTF
-41 IMFHRIVFAVVGVGV
+41 IMFHRILFAVVGVSI
-56 LFLITAYILTQNII
+56 LFLITAYILVQNIV
-70 AYVTMRN
+70 AYITMRN

-87 IDDISHQIETMNGVQ
+87 IDDISQQIETMNGAQ

-115 AAEKVTNLENNY
+115 AAEKVSTLENNY
-127 TESQA
+127 AESQA

-209 VNQGLSV
+209 MNQGLSI

-231 IQQVQMPAGSMQTQ
+231 IQQVQMPAGTPQVQPMADPAYADTEQ
-245 ASVGAMNY
+245 AKNIPTDNMI
-253 SAPSDTTADIV
+253 PEDIAEDI
-264 NPETVNNTATAYDQ
+264 P
-278 EPVPEET
+278 
-285 NVITEAAAI
+285 EAAVSEDISTKDTLA
-294 PEPIITEEAAP
+294 TT
-305 VQETASTDMTETAT
+305 ETASTEK
-319 DPIPSVDTID
+319 PVIVSIP
-329 KTATP
+329 K
-334 DISATDIPA
+334 
-343 TENTSEASANTITDD
+343 
-358 TVPEPIESAVAENS
+358 EPIAVSIPEEAIAVSIPEEPIAVSIPEEAVVNTTESP
-372 ANDISTSDNM
+372 DN
-382 LGVEGKSSND
+382 LGIEDKSSND

-403 AAADPTPKKEDPVIE
+403 AAADPTPKKEESVTEENE
-418 DEKEEPFTPTFTVV
+418 DAEPFTPTFTVV
-432 GKSTDPVEEPEEP
+432 GKSTETAEETEELTDNVTPITSTEP
-445 AKVATI
+445 A
-451 GDVIA
+451 
-456 SDDPNRQ
+456 DDPNRQ
-463 LSADEIA
+463 LSADEIS
-470 ALFAAADPVPKKE
+470 ALFAAADPAPKKE
-483 EPVAAE
+483 EPVATE
-489 EAPAT
+489 T
-494 PVTDDPNRQLSPDEI
+494 PVTPANDDPNRQLSPDEI

-519 PKSDEEARIEEQKM
+519 PKSDEEARLEEQKM
-533 DEALAAQA
+533 DEALAAQTTA
-541 ATAPTVTPVSDDPN
+541 APTVTPVSDDPN
-555 KQLSP
+555 KQLTP

>member
-1 MGNYWVLQMEVFSMK
+1 MN

-70 AYVTMRN
+70 AYITMRN

-209 VNQGLSV
+209 VNEGLSI

-231 IQQVQMPAGSMQTQ
+231 IQQVQVPTGSVQAQ
-245 ASVGAMNY
+245 ASVDTMSY
-253 SAPSDTTADIV
+253 TAPSDTTADTV
-264 NPETVNNTATAYDQ
+264 NTETVNNTATTFGQ
-278 EPVPEET
+278 EPVEDQT
-285 NVITEAAAI
+285 NVITETAAI

-305 VQETASTDMTETAT
+305 IQETTSTDITETGT
-319 DPIPSVDTID
+319 DTISSVDTIEE
-329 KTATP
+329 TITP

-343 TENTSEASANTITDD
+343 TENTSEASANTVTDD
-358 TVPEPIESAVAENS
+358 IVPEPIEAATPTTFTE
-372 ANDISTSDNM
+372 D
-382 LGVEGKSSND
+382 LGIEGKSSND

-403 AAADPTPKKEDPVIE
+403 AASEPAPKTEEPSIE
-418 DEKEEPFTPTFTVV
+418 DVEDEEPFTPTFTVV

-470 ALFAAADPVPKKE
+470 ALFAAADPAPKKE

-489 EAPAT
+489 APAT
-494 PVTDDPNRQLSPDEI
+494 PVADDPNRQLSPDEI

-541 ATAPTVTPVSDDPN
+541 AATPTVTPVSDDPN

>member
-1 MGNYWVLQMEVFSMK
+1 M

-31 TTGIALVYTF
+31 TTGIALIYTF
-41 IMFHRIVFAVVGVGV
+41 IMFHRILFAVVGVSI
-56 LFLITAYILTQNII
+56 LFLITAYILVQNIV
-70 AYVTMRN
+70 AYITMRN

-87 IDDISHQIETMNGVQ
+87 IDDISQQLETMNGAQ

-115 AAEKVTNLENNY
+115 AAEKVSTLENNY
-127 TESQA
+127 AESQA

-209 VNQGLSV
+209 LNQGLSI

-231 IQQVQMPAGSMQTQ
+231 IQQVQIPAGTPQVQTMADPAYADTEQ
-245 ASVGAMNY
+245 AKDIPTDNMIPEDIAEDIPEAAVSEDI
-253 SAPSDTTADIV
+253 STIDTL
-264 NPETVNNTATAYDQ
+264 ATA
-278 EPVPEET
+278 
-285 NVITEAAAI
+285 
-294 PEPIITEEAAP
+294 
-305 VQETASTDMTETAT
+305 ETASTEK
-319 DPIPSVDTID
+319 PV
-329 KTATP
+329 
-334 DISATDIPA
+334 
-343 TENTSEASANTITDD
+343 
-358 TVPEPIESAVAENS
+358 IESIPEEPVAESIPEEPVAESIPEEPVAESIPEEPVAESILEEPVAESIPEEAVTNTTES
-372 ANDISTSDNM
+372 PDN
-382 LGVEGKSSND
+382 LGIEGKSSND

-403 AAADPTPKKEDPVIE
+403 AAADPAPKKEEPVTEETE
-418 DEKEEPFTPTFTVV
+418 DAEPFTPTFTVV
-432 GKSTDPVEEPEEP
+432 GKSTEAKEETEELTDNVTPITSTEP
-445 AKVATI
+445 A
-451 GDVIA
+451 
-456 SDDPNRQ
+456 DDPNRQ

-470 ALFAAADPVPKKE
+470 ALFAASDPAPKKE
-483 EPVAAE
+483 EPVVDTTPA
-489 EAPAT
+489 APAA
-494 PVTDDPNRQLSPDEI
+494 DDPNRQLSPDEI
-509 AALFAASEPT
+509 AALFAASEPE

-541 ATAPTVTPVSDDPN
+541 AAPTVTPVSDDPN

>member
-1 MGNYWVLQMEVFSMK
+1 MK

-41 IMFHRIVFAVVGVGV
+41 IMFHRIVFAVIGVGV

-70 AYVTMRN
+70 AYITMRN

-183 QIQPNNDDVVAVLND
+183 QIQPNNDDVVAILND

-209 VNQGLSV
+209 VNQDLSV

-245 ASVGAMNY
+245 TSVGAMNY

-285 NVITEAAAI
+285 NMITEAAAI

-305 VQETASTDMTETAT
+305 VQETTSTDMTETAT

-343 TENTSEASANTITDD
+343 TENTSEASANTITND

-372 ANDISTSDNM
+372 ADDISTSDSM

-418 DEKEEPFTPTFTVV
+418 DEKEKPFTPTFTVV

-541 ATAPTVTPVSDDPN
+541 AAAPTVTPVSDDPN

>member
-1 MGNYWVLQMEVFSMK
+1 M

-41 IMFHRIVFAVVGVGV
+41 IMFHRIVFAVIGAGI

-70 AYVTMRN
+70 AYITMRN

-87 IDDISHQIETMNGVQ
+87 IDDISHQLETMNGEQ
-102 SKLGKATYLYTRQ
+102 SRLGKATYLYTRQ
-115 AAEKVTNLENNY
+115 AAEKVSNLENNY

-209 VNQGLSV
+209 VNQGLSI

-231 IQQVQMPAGSMQTQ
+231 IQQVQVPANTVPTQ
-245 ASVGAMNY
+245 ASVNPTNY
-253 SAPSDTTADIV
+253 SAPSYTTADVV
-264 NPETVNNTATAYDQ
+264 NTETVPTAATFDQ
-278 EPVPEET
+278 EPVPEAT
-285 NVITEAAAI
+285 NVITEEAVM
-294 PEPIITEEAAP
+294 PETIMTEEAVP
-305 VQETASTDMTETAT
+305 TQETASTDITENVT
-319 DPIPSVDTID
+319 DTIPSVDTIEE
-329 KTATP
+329 TITP
-334 DISATDIPA
+334 DISAADIPA
-343 TENTSEASANTITDD
+343 TENTSEASANTVTDD
-358 TVPEPIESAVAENS
+358 TVAEPTEAAVAENP
-372 ANDISTSDNM
+372 ADDIPASDNIS
-382 LGVEGKSSND
+382 GIEGKSSND

-403 AAADPTPKKEDPVIE
+403 AAADPTPKKEEPVTE
-418 DEKEEPFTPTFTVV
+418 EEEPFTPTFTVV
-432 GKSTDPVEEPEEP
+432 GKSTDPVEEAEEP

-451 GDVIA
+451 GDVLA
-456 SDDPNRQ
+456 S
-463 LSADEIA
+463 
-470 ALFAAADPVPKKE
+470 
-483 EPVAAE
+483 
-489 EAPAT
+489 
-494 PVTDDPNRQLSPDEI
+494 DDPNRQLSPDEI

-541 ATAPTVTPVSDDPN
+541 AAAPTVTPVSDDPN

>member
-1 MGNYWVLQMEVFSMK
+1 M

-31 TTGIALVYTF
+31 TTGIALIYTF
-41 IMFHRIVFAVVGVGV
+41 IMFHRILFAVVGVSI
-56 LFLITAYILTQNII
+56 LFLITAYILVQNIVAFI
-70 AYVTMRN
+70 TMRN

-87 IDDISHQIETMNGVQ
+87 IDDISQQLETMNGAQ

-115 AAEKVTNLENNY
+115 AAEKVSTLENNY
-127 TESQA
+127 AESQA

-209 VNQGLSV
+209 LNQGLSI

-231 IQQVQMPAGSMQTQ
+231 IQQVQIPAGTPQVQTMADPAYADTEQ
-245 ASVGAMNY
+245 AKDIPTDNMIPEDIAEDIPEAAVSEDI
-253 SAPSDTTADIV
+253 STIDTL
-264 NPETVNNTATAYDQ
+264 ATA
-278 EPVPEET
+278 
-285 NVITEAAAI
+285 
-294 PEPIITEEAAP
+294 
-305 VQETASTDMTETAT
+305 ETASTEK
-319 DPIPSVDTID
+319 PVIESIPEEPVAESIPEEPVAESVLEEPV
-329 KTATP
+329 AE
-334 DISATDIPA
+334 S
-343 TENTSEASANTITDD
+343 
-358 TVPEPIESAVAENS
+358 VPEEAVTNTTESP
-372 ANDISTSDNM
+372 DN
-382 LGVEGKSSND
+382 LGIEGKSSND

-403 AAADPTPKKEDPVIE
+403 AAADPAPKKEEPVTE
-418 DEKEEPFTPTFTVV
+418 ETADTEPFTPTFTVV
-432 GKSTDPVEEPEEP
+432 GKSTESKEETKELTDNVTPITSTEP
-445 AKVATI
+445 A
-451 GDVIA
+451 
-456 SDDPNRQ
+456 DDPNRQ

-470 ALFAAADPVPKKE
+470 ALFAASDPAPKKE
-483 EPVAAE
+483 EPVVDTTPA
-489 EAPAT
+489 APAA
-494 PVTDDPNRQLSPDEI
+494 DDSNRQLSPDEI
-509 AALFAASEPT
+509 AALFAASEPA

-533 DEALAAQA
+533 DEALAAQEA
-541 ATAPTVTPVSDDPN
+541 APTVTPVSDDPN

>member
-1 MGNYWVLQMEVFSMK
+1 M

-31 TTGIALVYTF
+31 TTGIALIYTF
-41 IMFHRIVFAVVGVGV
+41 IMFHRILFAVVGVSI
-56 LFLITAYILTQNII
+56 LFLITAYILVQNIV
-70 AYVTMRN
+70 AYITMRN

-87 IDDISHQIETMNGVQ
+87 IDDISQQIETMNGAQ

-115 AAEKVTNLENNY
+115 AAEKVSTLENNY
-127 TESQA
+127 AESQA
-132 ALYKNLSTITNT
+132 ALYKNLSTITNA

-209 VNQGLSV
+209 MNQGLSI

-231 IQQVQMPAGSMQTQ
+231 IQQVQVPANTVPTQ
-245 ASVGAMNY
+245 ASVNPTNY
-253 SAPSDTTADIV
+253 SAPSYTATDIV
-264 NPETVNNTATAYDQ
+264 NTETIPTESTFDQ
-278 EPVPEET
+278 ESVPEAT
-285 NVITEAAAI
+285 NVITEEAVM
-294 PEPIITEEAAP
+294 PETIMTEEAAP
-305 VQETASTDMTETAT
+305 IQETASTDITENVT
-319 DPIPSVDTID
+319 DTTPSVDTIEE
-329 KTATP
+329 TITP

-343 TENTSEASANTITDD
+343 TENTSEASANTIPDD
-358 TVPEPIESAVAENS
+358 TVAEPTEAAVAENP
-372 ANDISTSDNM
+372 ADDIPTSDNM
-382 LGVEGKSSND
+382 SGIAGKSSND

-403 AAADPTPKKEDPVIE
+403 AAADPTPKKEEPVTE
-418 DEKEEPFTPTFTVV
+418 EAEQEEPFTPTFTVV
-432 GKSTDPVEEPEEP
+432 GKSTDPVEEAEEP
-445 AKVATI
+445 TKVATI
-451 GDVIA
+451 GDVLA

-470 ALFAAADPVPKKE
+470 ALFAAADPAPKKE

-489 EAPAT
+489 VPAT

-541 ATAPTVTPVSDDPN
+541 AATPTVTPVSDDPN

>member
-1 MGNYWVLQMEVFSMK
+1 M

-31 TTGIALVYTF
+31 TTGIALIYTF
-41 IMFHRIVFAVVGVGV
+41 IMFHRILFAVVGVSI
-56 LFLITAYILTQNII
+56 LFLITAYILVQNIV
-70 AYVTMRN
+70 AYITMRN

-87 IDDISHQIETMNGVQ
+87 IDDISQQLETMNGAQ

-115 AAEKVTNLENNY
+115 AAEKVSTLENNY
-127 TESQA
+127 AESQA

-209 VNQGLSV
+209 MNQGLSI

-231 IQQVQMPAGSMQTQ
+231 IQQVQIPAGTPQVQTMADPAYADTEQ
-245 ASVGAMNY
+245 AKDIPTDNMIPEDIAEDIPEAAVSEDI
-253 SAPSDTTADIV
+253 STIDTL
-264 NPETVNNTATAYDQ
+264 ATAK
-278 EPVPEET
+278 
-285 NVITEAAAI
+285 
-294 PEPIITEEAAP
+294 
-305 VQETASTDMTETAT
+305 TASTEK
-319 DPIPSVDTID
+319 PV
-329 KTATP
+329 
-334 DISATDIPA
+334 
-343 TENTSEASANTITDD
+343 
-358 TVPEPIESAVAENS
+358 IESIPEEPVAESILEEPVAESIPEEAVTNTTES
-372 ANDISTSDNM
+372 PDN
-382 LGVEGKSSND
+382 LGIEGKSSND

-403 AAADPTPKKEDPVIE
+403 AAADPAPKKEEPVTE
-418 DEKEEPFTPTFTVV
+418 ETADAEPFTPTFTVV
-432 GKSTDPVEEPEEP
+432 GKSTESKEETKELTDNVTPITSTEP
-445 AKVATI
+445 A
-451 GDVIA
+451 
-456 SDDPNRQ
+456 DDPNRQ

-470 ALFAAADPVPKKE
+470 ALFAASDPAPKKE
-483 EPVAAE
+483 EPVVDTTPA
-489 EAPAT
+489 APAA
-494 PVTDDPNRQLSPDEI
+494 DDSNRQLSPDEI
-509 AALFAASEPT
+509 AALFAASDPA

-541 ATAPTVTPVSDDPN
+541 AAPTVTPVSDDPN

>member
-1 MGNYWVLQMEVFSMK
+1 M

-31 TTGIALVYTF
+31 TTGIALIYTF
-41 IMFHRIVFAVVGVGV
+41 IMFHRILFAVVGVSI
-56 LFLITAYILTQNII
+56 LFLITAYILVQNIV
-70 AYVTMRN
+70 AYITMRN

-87 IDDISHQIETMNGVQ
+87 IDDISKQLETMNGAQ

-115 AAEKVTNLENNY
+115 AAEKVSTLENNY
-127 TESQA
+127 AESQA

-209 VNQGLSV
+209 LNQGLSI

-231 IQQVQMPAGSMQTQ
+231 IQQVQIPAGTPQVQTMADPAYADMEQ
-245 ASVGAMNY
+245 AKDIPTDNMIPEDIAEDIPEAAVSEDI
-253 SAPSDTTADIV
+253 STIDTL
-264 NPETVNNTATAYDQ
+264 ATA
-278 EPVPEET
+278 
-285 NVITEAAAI
+285 
-294 PEPIITEEAAP
+294 
-305 VQETASTDMTETAT
+305 ETASTEK
-319 DPIPSVDTID
+319 PVIESIPEEPVAES
-329 KTATP
+329 
-334 DISATDIPA
+334 IPEKPVA
-343 TENTSEASANTITDD
+343 ES
-358 TVPEPIESAVAENS
+358 VPEEPVAESIPEEAVTNTTES
-372 ANDISTSDNM
+372 PDN
-382 LGVEGKSSND
+382 LGIEGKSSND

-403 AAADPTPKKEDPVIE
+403 AAADPAPKKEEPVTE
-418 DEKEEPFTPTFTVV
+418 ETADAEPFTPIFTVV
-432 GKSTDPVEEPEEP
+432 GKSTEAKEETEELTDNVTPITSTEP
-445 AKVATI
+445 A
-451 GDVIA
+451 
-456 SDDPNRQ
+456 DDPNRQ

-470 ALFAAADPVPKKE
+470 ALFAASEPAPKKE
-483 EPVAAE
+483 EPVVDTTPA
-489 EAPAT
+489 APAA
-494 PVTDDPNRQLSPDEI
+494 DDPNRQLSPDEI
-509 AALFAASEPT
+509 AALFAASEPA

-541 ATAPTVTPVSDDPN
+541 AAPTVTPVSNDPN